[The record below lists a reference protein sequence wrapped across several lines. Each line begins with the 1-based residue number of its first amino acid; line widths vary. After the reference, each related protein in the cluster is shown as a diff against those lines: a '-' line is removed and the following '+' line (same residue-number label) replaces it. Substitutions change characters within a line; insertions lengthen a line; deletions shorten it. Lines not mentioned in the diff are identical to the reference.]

1 MAVRQIR
8 FKDDDIL
15 RKISKEVDVIDDKIL
30 TLLDD
35 MKETI
40 YNANGVGLEAPQ
52 VGILKHIIVLD
63 DGNGLIECINPRII
77 SKGGEQDGVEGC
89 LSVPGFKGEVKR
101 PNEVVVRVL
110 DRNGNEVE
118 YRAREF
124 LARIFCH
131 ETDHLDGILYID
143 KANRVM
149 EDNREYR
156 RSCNRNI
163 IRVQSDKEI
172 YIIKIYYY

>member
-1 MAVRQIR
+1 MAIRQIR

-35 MKETI
+35 MKETM
-40 YNANGVGLEAPQ
+40 YNANGVGLAAPQ
-52 VGILKHIIVLD
+52 VGILKRIIVLD

-77 SKGGEQDGVEGC
+77 SKEGEQDGVEGC

-101 PNEVVVRVL
+101 PNEVVVRAL

-118 YRAREF
+118 YRAKEF

-143 KANRVM
+143 KASEVVKA
-149 EDNREYR
+149 D
-156 RSCNRNI
+156 
-163 IRVQSDKEI
+163 
-172 YIIKIYYY
+172 

>member
-1 MAVRQIR
+1 MAIRQIR

-15 RKISKEVDVIDDKIL
+15 RKISKEVDVIDEKIL

-35 MKETI
+35 MKETM
-40 YNANGVGLEAPQ
+40 YNANGVGLAAPQ
-52 VGILKHIIVLD
+52 VGILKRIIVLD

-77 SKGGEQDGVEGC
+77 SKQGEQDGVEGC
-89 LSVPGFKGEVKR
+89 LSVPGFKGDVKR
-101 PNEVVVRVL
+101 PNEVIVRAL

-118 YRAREF
+118 YRAKEF

-143 KANRVM
+143 KARDVVKA
-149 EDNREYR
+149 D
-156 RSCNRNI
+156 
-163 IRVQSDKEI
+163 
-172 YIIKIYYY
+172 